1 MKRKEKL
8 ENLIDELEILNFDIR
23 KMRDCQIR
31 QYLQLKFKLLDFGS
45 AFLSKSDVEDDHIND
60 GQLYSN
66 KQWDYIL
73 DNLFA
78 EKEYYHLECFFR
90 SCLIKFHKNNIDVL
104 SNIKIIPLAIE

>member
-1 MKRKEKL
+1 MKKKEKL
-8 ENLIDELEILNFDIR
+8 GNLIDELEILNFDIR

-45 AFLSKSDVEDDHIND
+45 AFLSKSDAEEDHLDND
-60 GQLYSN
+60 KQYSN
-66 KQWDYIL
+66 EQWDYIL

-90 SCLIKFHKNNIDVL
+90 SCLIKFHENNVEVL
-104 SNIKIIPLAIE
+104 SNIKILPLAMK